1 MLSPLR
7 TFCKYVIIIKRIKE
21 HCRALPYSNFIKK
34 YLFILSGL
42 HSDAVYQ
49 TQLCITCMNLNKQPN
64 KNRLYELT
72 LVLPILATSRAGKK
86 ARARRAGLSS
96 SRLGQARAGSRAA
109 GEPSRAGLA
118 SSTKSRA
125 EPSQLA
131 QAREPAREPS
141 PTVTA

>member
-72 LVLPILATSRAGKK
+72 LVLPILARIM
-86 ARARRAGLSS
+86 LIDW
-96 SRLGQARAGSRAA
+96 LGFYDNQTHGM
-109 GEPSRAGLA
+109 
-118 SSTKSRA
+118 
-125 EPSQLA
+125 QN
-131 QAREPAREPS
+131 
-141 PTVTA
+141 